1 MEINIYLKNKEYY
14 DDAQLLAR
22 SFFVRANVNHFE
34 SSESRE
40 SKLYE
45 DKVELFIED
54 MTPSSEEEMRFSRGE
69 LHDIFKKRIYDHLRK
84 LVGRDLPWGFLTGVR
99 PSKRAMSMLENGHS
113 DNEIREKF
121 QNSYMV
127 SNERAVLA
135 LEIAKNERRI
145 LKKLDAYNGYSL
157 YLGIPF
163 CPTTCLYC
171 SFTSYPIVG
180 ARKQGKVEKYL
191 EALKKEIRET
201 KSLLME
207 AGKSDKRFLKSPTS
221 VYFGGGTPTSLN
233 SDELDDLLGE
243 LINTF
248 DLEETYEFTVEA
260 GRPDS
265 IDLEKLQVLKK
276 HGVNRISINPQTMN
290 DNTLKLIG
298 RNHTRRDLLDAFVLA
313 RNCGFENINMDI
325 ILGLPNEGKDE
336 VIKTLEDVKSL
347 NPDCLTVHS
356 LAIKRA
362 ARLNTE
368 KKKYESL
375 SIDNDVDFMEMAS
388 EAAISMA
395 MNPYYMY
402 RQQNM
407 AGNLENIG
415 FAKWGKE
422 SLYNILIMEEIQPII
437 ALGAGASSKFI
448 YDNEDGRP
456 GKRIERAE
464 NVKDVD
470 EYINRI
476 DEMILRKNDR
486 LNGGK
491 YY

>member
-34 SSESRE
+34 SPQPGE
-40 SKLYE
+40 SKLVK
-45 DKVELFIED
+45 DRLDLFLEE
-54 MTPSSEEEMRFSRGE
+54 MTPSHEEEKSFSRGE
-69 LHDIFKKRIYDHLRK
+69 LHDIFKKRIYDHLRE

-99 PSKRAMSMLENGHS
+99 PSKRAMSMLENNHS
-113 DNEIREKF
+113 DKEIIEKF
-121 QNSYMV
+121 QNTYMV
-127 SNERAVLA
+127 SSKRAVLA
-135 LEIAKNERRI
+135 LEVAKNERRI
-145 LKKLDAYNGYSL
+145 LDKLDAYNGYSL

-171 SFTSYPIVG
+171 SFTSYPVEG

-191 EALKKEIRET
+191 EALKKEIKET
-201 KSLLME
+201 KRLLSQ
-207 AGKSDKRFLKSPTS
+207 AVNTDKRFLKPPTS

-233 SDELDDLLGE
+233 SHELDDLLGE
-243 LINTF
+243 LKGAFN
-248 DLEETYEFTVEA
+248 LEGTYEFTVEA

-265 IDLEKLQVLKK
+265 IDLEKLQILKK
-276 HGVNRISINPQTMN
+276 HGVNSISINPQTMN
-290 DNTLKLIG
+290 DKTLKLIG
-298 RNHTRRDLLDAFVLA
+298 RHHTRGDLIKAFSLA

-325 ILGLPNEGKDE
+325 ILGLPQEGKEE
-336 VIKTLEDVKSL
+336 VVRTLREIISL
-347 NPDCLTVHS
+347 NPDCFTVHS

-375 SIDNDVDFMEMAS
+375 SIDNDLDLMEMAS
-388 EAAISMA
+388 EAANKMD
-395 MNPYYMY
+395 MLPYYMY

-407 AGNLENIG
+407 AGNLENVG
-415 FAKWGKE
+415 FAKLGKE

-448 YDNEDGRP
+448 YDNNGRP

-476 DEMILRKNDR
+476 DEMILRKNDK
-486 LNGGK
+486 LNLLTM
-491 YY
+491 